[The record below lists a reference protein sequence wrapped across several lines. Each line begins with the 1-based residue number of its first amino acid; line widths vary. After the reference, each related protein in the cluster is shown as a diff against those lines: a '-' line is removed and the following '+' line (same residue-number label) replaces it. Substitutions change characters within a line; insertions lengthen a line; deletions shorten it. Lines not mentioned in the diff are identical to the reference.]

1 MGLYQEQGEEYEEEA
16 VETETQETPSEE
28 PPKKEKN
35 SIKLNPKI
43 VACICVA
50 GVLIVGTG
58 GLLITMQKNK
68 QARAIAEQEQA
79 EYEDALKTAD
89 ALVDSVIES
98 QTQTSPEPVSVFSD
112 AEIQALRKWGYTA
125 DEIELAGSEGLSAM
139 SMVETARAAREEAQK
154 EALAAVSDTASPEYQ
169 QLLSQTWLQGEDINL
184 EGVNPTD
191 VVSTSTRTVNL
202 DYEKV
207 QPKGTQLYLKLYLEN
222 GEVAFMDVSPQRYV
236 ALNDSGN
243 IVITIDS
250 VMVNDREIIVGLQEV
265 AVG

>member
-1 MGLYQEQGEEYEEEA
+1 MGLYQEQGEEYEEEV
-16 VETETQETPSEE
+16 VETAEQETAEE
-28 PPKKEKN
+28 APKREKKV
-35 SIKLNPKI
+35 IKLNPKI

-50 GVLIVGTG
+50 GALIVGTG
-58 GLLITMQKNK
+58 GLIFVMQRNRRE
-68 QARAIAEQEQA
+68 AAIAKQEQA
-79 EYEDALKTAD
+79 AYEDALKTAD

-98 QTQTSPEPVSVFSD
+98 QTQQNVQEPVSVFSD
-112 AEIQALRKWGYTA
+112 AETQALRKWGYTA
-125 DEIELAGSEGLSAM
+125 DEIELAGREGLSAM

-207 QPKGTQLYLKLYLEN
+207 QPKGTQLYLKLFLEN

-236 ALNDSGN
+236 ALNESGN
-243 IVITIDS
+243 IVVTIDS